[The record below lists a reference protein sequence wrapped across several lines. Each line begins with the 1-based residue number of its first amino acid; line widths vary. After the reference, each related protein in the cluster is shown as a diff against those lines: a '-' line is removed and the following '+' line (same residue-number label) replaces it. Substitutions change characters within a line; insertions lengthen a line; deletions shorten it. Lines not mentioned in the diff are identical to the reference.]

1 MEREPGL
8 KRFKISPSNDRFL
21 IAETSSGIITIRTKK
36 KKETFQ
42 RIGDLKNLTM
52 EKGVRKT
59 EKKKERKKE
68 ERNFHGTTIW
78 TSIDPGR
85 VPFPGEISARVW
97 RRVSWVEVE
106 WLRGKTRTG
115 KSYALWFA
123 VHSPL
128 PPSTANLITSLV
140 ARDPVTLPLPSK
152 PRVERKTIAPL
163 SPRPGMSRLKD
174 GAAGRPSYEFHL
186 SRMSIL
192 RDTTRTPPRA
202 TFYDSSCRWIRR
214 WLVQGL
220 FEALFRT
227 NCGDLF
233 DRRGK
238 GEDREICIK
247 GF

>member
-1 MEREPGL
+1 MGREPGL

-36 KKETFQ
+36 KKRNIPENWRFKKFNNGE
-42 RIGDLKNLTM
+42 RSSKNW
-52 EKGVRKT
+52 E
-59 EKKKERKKE
+59 KERKKE
-68 ERNFHGTTIW
+68 RRNFHGTTIW
-78 TSIDPGR
+78 TSIDR

-163 SPRPGMSRLKD
+163 SPTQPLAQTRNVPSEGWS
-174 GAAGRPSYEFHL
+174 GRPPVLWISFISDEHL
-186 SRMSIL
+186 ARHNENTFSSNVL
-192 RDTTRTPPRA
+192 RQ
-202 TFYDSSCRWIRR
+202 
-214 WLVQGL
+214 LVPMDPTMTCARL
-220 FEALFRT
+220 V
-227 NCGDLF
+227 
-233 DRRGK
+233 RGFVPSKLWWFVRSK
-238 GEDREICIK
+238 GEGR
-247 GF
+247 G